1 MNQDRSCFKRPELQT
16 GPRTGGGEA
25 PSGRCPSLR
34 RSEHLCGVAWCV
46 EIRQAGAADGWL
58 SCWSL
63 STQARGLTLP
73 THIISRHDLQLRL
86 CPGAPAALTMNDSPD
101 GAERGCQGKR
111 RYTAAVHGGAV
122 RPSVPRRRRESEKRK
137 TNLSWFLTI
146 FFL

>member
-86 CPGAPAALTMNDSPD
+86 CPGAPAALTINDSPD
-101 GAERGCQGKR
+101 RAQAEGVRGTGTDCR
-111 RYTAAVHGGAV
+111 RTGRCCPPL
-122 RPSVPRRRRESEKRK
+122 RPARERRPVSEKRK
-137 TNLSWFLTI
+137 TNLS
-146 FFL
+146 